1 VSDPRLHILG
11 IRHHGPGSAASVC
24 AALDHS
30 DPAIVLIEGPTDAN
44 GVLSFA
50 ASPGMHPPL
59 AILVHDVDDPAKAS
73 FSPFAVYSPEWQ
85 ALHWAL
91 NRQRPVRFIDLPA
104 GARFKVAHE
113 EDEASE
119 PSGETEEHLLRDPLS
134 ELAEAAGESDGES
147 WWNALVEQSS
157 SGPEVFDA
165 IAEAMATL
173 RDAVEVERPASE
185 REKQRE
191 AHMRLEISKAL
202 GETEGNV
209 VVVCGAWHVSA
220 LSKSVPA
227 KTDRDI
233 LKPLTIAKTLATW
246 VPWTDSRLATS
257 SGYGAGVISPG
268 WYRHLW
274 TEFHERNERNPV
286 QVAARWQSTV
296 AHLLRDEG
304 QLTSSAS
311 VIEASRLAISLASV
325 RNHPLPG
332 LAEMQDASLAVMCHG
347 DPILLKLIA
356 QRLVIGSDIGEV
368 DPSVPQMPLAEDL
381 ARWQKKLRL
390 KPLATPE
397 ELAVDLRSE
406 AGLSKSELLHR
417 LLLIN
422 VPWGRVTE
430 AQAGRGTFREKWM
443 LVWEPE
449 LSVKLAEAV
458 RFGTTIEQAA
468 GNAALHAAE
477 SDVTLGK
484 CAELIGA
491 CLNANLP
498 EAAEKL
504 TARLQA
510 LSVNTTDI
518 EQLLRAA
525 PPLINILRYG
535 TARKIPQDA
544 MQGLLLGIVTEVC
557 VGLSL
562 ACQNL
567 SEEAAQAML
576 AAVSAFDGAMPLL
589 EDTAQQ
595 EAWQRALSGLEG
607 DALAA
612 PQLRGFALRRLYDI
626 GLRDGEETGSALS
639 RALSL
644 AVPVLH
650 AGQWLEGFL
659 SRAAQILIQ
668 DHVLLGLIDDWLLAV
683 SEDSFVELLPMLR
696 RSITGFDRME
706 RRNLLEQIKRGPVSG
721 TKPVTVVQAE
731 DGAEAFAKALPL
743 LNLILGI
750 EP

>member
-1 VSDPRLHILG
+1 VSNPRLHILG

-24 AALDHS
+24 AALDHY
-30 DPAIVLIEGPTDAN
+30 DPAIVLIEGPQDAN
-44 GVLSFA
+44 QVLGFA
-50 ASPGMHPPL
+50 TRPGMRTPL

-91 NRQRPVRFIDLPA
+91 NRTRPVRFIDLPA
-104 GARFKVAHE
+104 GARFASSQDADESDGHE
-113 EDEASE
+113 V
-119 PSGETEEHLLRDPLS
+119 ETKYHLLRDPLS

-147 WWNALVEQSS
+147 WWNGLVEQSA
-157 SGPEVFDA
+157 SGPEVFVA

-173 RDAVEVERPASE
+173 RESVETERPATE
-185 REKQRE
+185 RELQRE
-191 AHMRLEISKAL
+191 AHMRLEIAKAL
-202 GETEGNV
+202 GETEGEV

-227 KTDRDI
+227 KMDRDI
-233 LKPLTIAKTLATW
+233 LKSLTIAKTMATW
-246 VPWTDSRLATS
+246 VPWTDARLATA

-274 TEFHERNERNPV
+274 TEFHERKQRDTV

-304 QLTSSAS
+304 LLTSSAS

-325 RNHPLPG
+325 RNHPMPG

-356 QRLVIGSDIGEV
+356 QRLVIGNDIGEV
-368 DPSVPQMPLAEDL
+368 DASVPQMPLAEDL

-390 KPLATPE
+390 KPLATQE

-406 AGLSKSELLHR
+406 AGLLKSELLHR

-422 VPWGRVTE
+422 VPWGQVTD

-477 SDVTLGK
+477 ADLTLAK
-484 CAELIGA
+484 CAELISG

-498 EAAEKL
+498 ETAEKL
-504 TARLQA
+504 TSRLQA
-510 LSVNTTDI
+510 LSVNTSDI

-535 TARKIPQDA
+535 TARKIPQQA
-544 MQGLLLGIVTEVC
+544 MQSLVSGMVTEVC

-567 SEEAAQAML
+567 SEEAAQDML
-576 AAVSAFDGAMPLL
+576 TAVKNFDGAMPLL
-589 EDTAQQ
+589 EDAAQQ
-595 EAWQRALSGLEG
+595 EAWQRALSGLDS
-607 DALAA
+607 DAMVS
-612 PQLRGFALRRLYDI
+612 PHLRGYALRRLYDM
-626 GLRDGEETGSALS
+626 GLRDVDATSAALS
-639 RALSL
+639 RALSPAL
-644 AVPVLH
+644 PVLQ

-659 SRAAQILIQ
+659 SRSAQILIQ
-668 DHVLLGLIDDWLLAV
+668 DHALLGLIDEWLLSV

-696 RSITGFDRME
+696 RSISGFDRME
-706 RRNLLEQIKRGPVSG
+706 RRNLLEQIKRGPASG
-721 TKPVTVVQAE
+721 ARQAIVVEAQ
-731 DGAEAFAKALPL
+731 DGDEAFAKALPL
-743 LNLILGI
+743 LHLILGI
-750 EP
+750 EQ